1 MPFKIYRSSAG
12 SGKTF
17 TLVKEYLRLALSSD
31 TPDRY
36 RGILAITFT
45 NKAAE
50 EMKSR
55 VIEVLAELSSEPEP
69 EKKHPMASLLRK
81 ELAVSDD
88 VLKSRAKLTLK
99 HMLHHYSDI
108 SISTI
113 DHFTHNV
120 IRTFAQDLGLSIN
133 FEVELDTERITNAIV
148 TELLQKMGSDTVLTN
163 ALIDVVQSQI
173 DDEKSW
179 SIDDLL
185 KKFALTLFNE
195 ESRFHLEKLKNI
207 ELKEFNQ
214 LRQKLRNDLRE
225 TAEKLK
231 VSGKEFHQ
239 QLQNNGL
246 EAGHFAGGANGIAG
260 FFKKLSM
267 GKFDAPTP
275 TVLKNIEGDKWHGS
289 KAKAD
294 EKSTID
300 GLIPQILQHYNQAL
314 EQIRAFIYYEIVF
327 NQIYGVA
334 LLDEM
339 QRIQRELQEDEELLH
354 IGEFNHLVSNVV
366 MTETA
371 PFIYERIGHRFKHFL
386 VDEFQDTS
394 VLQWFNLLPLVDES
408 LAHDNLCL
416 VVGDAK
422 QSIYRWRGGDVQQFV
437 ELPEIHRTDYLN
449 EQFELNPETGTLIA
463 QREVALKSNAQIENL
478 DHNYRSSS
486 TVVNFNNNLFS
497 FLKPHMPEALQK
509 MYDGNEQK
517 PFSKKEGFVA
527 AKFFRQEGNERTWPE
542 YDALVLDQLKVWV
555 KECIAD
561 GFAPGDI
568 AIICRSNKDLV
579 KTAQFLIDSK
589 FNVVSN
595 ESLLIN
601 SSPMVRLLVNLATFI
616 SAPDDRI
623 NIAEMMQHLGMVRNE
638 TELTSNRLMQVNR
651 KDGKIAVLSLLNEL
665 YLNLNWNQ
673 LKQES
678 LFGVFEHLKYSLFEE
693 EQDAYL
699 TFFMDEVLS
708 FGKSKTNDLSSFL
721 TNWLE
726 KRGKLSIALS
736 ENSEAIRLL
745 TIHKSKG
752 LEFPVVMHPF
762 ADYKDESTGN
772 SIWIYADD
780 EKLKPLDRL
789 RISTTEKL
797 TETPFATN
805 YEHEKSLGAMDMFNM
820 LYVALTRPVNR
831 LYISG
836 KLKKENAKDQSAST
850 AIQFVFEH
858 LTTVEPTALV
868 ELSFATGVRAK
879 IEQEEKTNNGFHTKA
894 VGNPFWKQRISI
906 SRPSN
911 DRWKTANP
919 NDARNLGILIHE
931 AMASIKTSKDISSA
945 LSLLVE
951 DGRIS
956 VSETESL
963 AAKIQHLMAKDELS
977 ALYSEGKQIRNEADI
992 QLNNGKWVRP
1002 DRVVFSEE
1010 QAWVLDYK
1018 TGDELRK
1025 HHQQMT
1031 TYKEAMHELGFKQ
1044 VEGLLVYIDE
1054 ERIVTV

>member
-55 VIEVLAELSSEPEP
+55 VIEVLAELSSELEQ
-69 EKKHPMASLLRK
+69 ETEHPMADLLRK
-81 ELAVSDD
+81 ELAVSDAI
-88 VLKSRAKLTLK
+88 LKSRAQLTLK

-179 SIDDLL
+179 SIDELL

-207 ELKEFNQ
+207 DLKEFNQ
-214 LRQKLRNDLRE
+214 LRQKLRIELKE
-225 TAEKLK
+225 TSAQLK
-231 VSGKEFHQ
+231 TSGNEFHQ
-239 QLQNNGL
+239 QLRSNGL
-246 EAGHFAGGANGIAG
+246 EVGHFANGANGIAG
-260 FFKKLSM
+260 FFKKLSE
-267 GKFDAPTP
+267 GKFVAPTA
-275 TVLKNIEGDKWHGS
+275 TVVKNIEADKWHGS

-294 EKSTID
+294 EKAAID
-300 GLIPQILQHYNQAL
+300 GLIPQILERYNQAL
-314 EQIRAFIYYEIVF
+314 EQIRLLTYYEIVF

-339 QRIQRELQEDEELLH
+339 QRIQRDLQEDEELLH

-394 VLQWFNLLPLVDES
+394 VLQWFNLLPLIDES

-437 ELPEIHRTDYLN
+437 ELPTIHRTESLK
-449 EQFELNPETGTLIA
+449 EQFDLNPETGRLIA
-463 QREVALKSNAQIENL
+463 QREIALKSNAQIENL

-486 TVVNFNNNLFS
+486 TVVNFNNNFFS
-497 FLKPHMPEALQK
+497 WLKAQMPEELRK

-517 PFSKKEGFVA
+517 PFSKKEGFVS
-527 AKFFRQEGNERTWPE
+527 AKFFRTEDASTTAEYEEQVLAELQE
-542 YDALVLDQLKVWV
+542 WV
-555 KECIAD
+555 QECIAD

-568 AIICRSNKDLV
+568 AVICRANKDLV
-579 KTAQFLIDSK
+579 KTAQFLIENDFK
-589 FNVVSN
+589 VVSN

-623 NIAEMMQHLGMVRNE
+623 NIAEMMQHLGMVRAE
-638 TELTSNRLMQVNR
+638 TELTSDRLMQVNQQNE
-651 KDGKIAVLSLLNEL
+651 KASVLSLLNKL
-665 YLNLNWNQ
+665 YPDLNWNQ

-678 LFGVFEHLKYSLFEE
+678 LFGVFEHLKYALFEDK
-693 EQDAYL
+693 QDAYL
-699 TFFMDEVLS
+699 TFFMDEVLK

-721 TNWLE
+721 AHWIE

-736 ENSEAIRLL
+736 ENSDAIRLL

-762 ADYKDESTGN
+762 ADYKGEPYKN
-772 SIWIYADD
+772 SIWVYADD

-789 RISTTEKL
+789 RIAANENL
-797 TETPFATN
+797 MGTPFEKN
-805 YEHEKSLGAMDMFNM
+805 YKREKALVEMEVFNM
-820 LYVALTRPVNR
+820 LYVAITRPITR

-836 KLKKENAKDQSAST
+836 KLKSDTTKNPEPST
-850 AIQFVFEH
+850 AIQFLYKFLISTHPVA
-858 LTTVEPTALV
+858 VEELRYETGLRARV
-868 ELSFATGVRAK
+868 EQK
-879 IEQEEKTNNGFHTKA
+879 EKTNNRFSTKA

-911 DRWKTANP
+911 ERWKTATP

-931 AMASIKTSKDISSA
+931 AMANIKTSKDIQSA

-956 VSETESL
+956 ISETESL
-963 AAKIQHLMAKDELS
+963 ADKIQNLISKDELS

-1002 DRVVFSEE
+1002 DRVVFSEDR
-1010 QAWVLDYK
+1010 AWVLDYK
-1018 TGDELRK
+1018 TGEELRK
-1025 HHQQMT
+1025 HHQQMN
-1031 TYKEAMHELGFKQ
+1031 TYKEAMRELGFKQ

>member
-55 VIEVLAELSSEPEP
+55 VIEVLAELSSESEP
-69 EKKHPMASLLRK
+69 EKEHPMAELLRK
-81 ELAVSDD
+81 ELAVSES
-88 VLKSRAKLTLK
+88 VLKSRAQRTLK

-148 TELLQKMGSDTVLTN
+148 SELLQKMGSDTVLTN

-179 SIDDLL
+179 SIDELL

-207 ELKEFNQ
+207 DLKEFNQ
-214 LRQKLRNDLRE
+214 LRQKLRNELRE
-225 TAEKLK
+225 TAEQLK
-231 VSGKEFHQ
+231 VSGKEFN
-239 QLQNNGL
+239 QLLKNNGL
-246 EAGHFAGGANGIAG
+246 EAGHFAGGSTGISN
-260 FFKKLSM
+260 FFKKLSD
-267 GKFDAPTP
+267 GKFDPPTA
-275 TVLKNIEGDKWHGS
+275 TVLKNIEADKWHGS
-289 KAKAD
+289 KAKAS
-294 EKSTID
+294 EKSAID
-300 GLIPQILQHYNQAL
+300 GLKSQILERYNQAL
-314 EQIRAFIYYEIVF
+314 DKIRALIYYEIVF

-339 QRIQRELQEDEELLH
+339 QRIQRQLQEDEELLH

-371 PFIYERIGHRFKHFL
+371 PFIYERIGHRYKHFL

-394 VLQWFNLLPLVDES
+394 VLQWFNLLPLIDES

-437 ELPEIHRTDYLN
+437 ELPDIHRTEYLQ

-486 TVVNFNNNLFS
+486 TVVNFNNSLFS
-497 FLKPHMPEALQK
+497 ALKPAMPEALQK

-517 PFSKKEGFVA
+517 PFSKKEGLVA
-527 AKFFRQEGNERTWPE
+527 AKFFRQEDNERTWPE
-542 YDALVLDQLKVWV
+542 YDELVLEQLQEWV

-568 AIICRSNKDLV
+568 AIICRANKDLV
-579 KTAQFLIDSK
+579 KTAQFLIENGLK
-589 FNVVSN
+589 VVSN

-638 TELTSNRLMQVNR
+638 TELTSERLMQMNQ
-651 KDGKIAVLSLLNEL
+651 KDGKTAVLSLLNEL
-665 YLNLNWNQ
+665 YPNLNWNQ
-673 LKQES
+673 LKQGS
-678 LFGVFEHLKYSLFEE
+678 LFGVFEHLKYALFED

-708 FGKSKTNDLSSFL
+708 FGKSKTNDLASFL

-772 SIWIYADD
+772 SIWVYADD

-797 TETPFATN
+797 TETPFSSN

-831 LYISG
+831 LYVSG
-836 KLKKENAKDQSAST
+836 KLKKDNATDPSPST

-858 LTTVEPTALV
+858 LTTLEPTVLE
-868 ELSFATGVRAK
+868 ELSFTTGVRAK
-879 IEQEEKTNNGFHTKA
+879 IEQEKKLNNGFQTKA

-906 SRPSN
+906 SRPSK
-911 DRWKTANP
+911 DRWKTTNP

-931 AMASIKTSKDISSA
+931 AMANIKTSKDVDSA

-963 AAKIQHLMAKDELS
+963 AAKIRHLMEKDELS

-1018 TGDELRK
+1018 TGEELSK

-1044 VEGLLVYIDE
+1044 VEGLLVYLDE

>member
-17 TLVKEYLRLALSSD
+17 TLVKEYLRLALTSD

-55 VIEVLAELSSEPEP
+55 VIEVLAELSSESTTAN
-69 EKKHPMASLLRK
+69 PMADLLRE

-207 ELKEFNQ
+207 EFKEFNQ
-214 LRQKLRNDLRE
+214 LRQKLRNELKE

-231 VSGKEFHQ
+231 VSGKEFSQ
-239 QLQNNGL
+239 QLQSNGL

-267 GKFDAPTP
+267 GKFDFPTP
-275 TVLKNIEGDKWHGS
+275 TVLKNIEADKWHGS

-294 EKSTID
+294 EKATID
-300 GLIPQILQHYNQAL
+300 GLIPQILERYNQAL
-314 EQIRAFIYYEIVF
+314 EQIRSLIYYEIVF

-394 VLQWFNLLPLVDES
+394 VLQWFNLLPLIDES

-437 ELPEIHRTDYLN
+437 ELPDIHRTEYLQ

-463 QREVALKSNAQIENL
+463 QREIALKSNAQIENL

-497 FLKPHMPEALQK
+497 ALKPAMPEALQK
-509 MYDGNEQK
+509 MYDGNEQQ
-517 PFSKKEGFVA
+517 PFSKKEGLVS

-542 YDALVLDQLKVWV
+542 YDELVLNQLKEWIVA
-555 KECIAD
+555 CTSD
-561 GFAPGDI
+561 GFEAGDI
-568 AIICRSNKDLV
+568 AIICRGNKDLV
-579 KTAQFLIDSK
+579 KTAQFLIENGFK
-589 FNVVSN
+589 VVSN

-623 NIAEMMQHLGMVRNE
+623 NVAEMMQHLGMVRNE
-638 TELTSNRLMQVNR
+638 TELTSERLITVNR
-651 KDGKIAVLSLLNEL
+651 PNGKTKVISLLSDL
-665 YLNLNWNQ
+665 YPNLNWNL

-678 LFGVFEHLKYSLFEE
+678 LFSVFEHLKHALFHD

-699 TFFMDEVLS
+699 TFFLDEVLS
-708 FGKSKTNDLSSFL
+708 FANSKSNDLTSFL
-721 TNWLE
+721 DHWVE

-762 ADYKDESTGN
+762 ADYKNESTGN
-772 SIWIYADD
+772 SIWVYSNDKNL
-780 EKLKPLDRL
+780 EPLDRL
-789 RISTTEKL
+789 RITASDKL
-797 TETPFATN
+797 TETPFLLD
-805 YEHEKSLGAMDMFNM
+805 YEHEKSRGAMDMFNM
-820 LYVALTRPVNR
+820 LYVALTRPVSR
-831 LYISG
+831 LYVSG
-836 KLKKENAKDQSAST
+836 KLKKENAKDQSPST

-858 LTTVEPTALV
+858 LTTIEPTVLE

-879 IEQEEKTNNGFHTKA
+879 IEQEEKTNNGFQTKV
-894 VGNPFWKQRISI
+894 VGDPFWKQRISI
-906 SRPSN
+906 SRPSK

-919 NDARNLGILIHE
+919 NDARNLGILIHDT
-931 AMASIKTSKDISSA
+931 MARINTLEDVDAA
-945 LSLLVE
+945 LSFLVE

-956 VSETESL
+956 ISETEAL
-963 AAKIQHLMAKDELS
+963 AQKIQHLIKQDEL
-977 ALYSEGKQIRNEADI
+977 APLYSGKKQIRNEADI
-992 QLNNGKWVRP
+992 QLSNGKWVRP
-1002 DRVVFSEE
+1002 DRIVFSAD

-1018 TGDELRK
+1018 TGEELRK
-1025 HHQQMT
+1025 HHQQMA

-1044 VEGLLVYIDE
+1044 VEAMLVYIDE
-1054 ERIVTV
+1054 ERVVTV